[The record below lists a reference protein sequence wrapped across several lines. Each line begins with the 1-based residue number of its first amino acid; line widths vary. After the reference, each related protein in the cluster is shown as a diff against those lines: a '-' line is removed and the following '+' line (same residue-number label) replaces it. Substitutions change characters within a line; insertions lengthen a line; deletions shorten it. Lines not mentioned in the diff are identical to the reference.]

1 MTERAPVAVD
11 WASQRRR
18 RWSATRLAAA
28 VGLNA
33 LVLVSLELAVDRVTL
48 PPPGADRVT
57 RLVTVTL
64 HLAPPPVHALP
75 PPHPLPSA
83 RDPASLRATAPAPAR
98 ANAPARAPAPPREDA
113 ARTITLPAPSM
124 PEAAPAVAAAS
135 APSADLRFL
144 DSAATRQAI
153 RAAAHG
159 QTLASQ
165 GDALTS
171 TRQTAA
177 EQLATGVDAA
187 HKADCMK
194 DLAGMGLLAVL
205 AIPAAEAMGKCAH
218 KL

>member
-1 MTERAPVAVD
+1 MTDRARVAVD

-33 LVLVSLELAVDRVTL
+33 LVLLALVLAVDRVTL
-48 PPPGADRVT
+48 PPHGADRLT
-57 RLVTVTL
+57 RLVNVTL
-64 HLAPPPVHALP
+64 HLAPPPLHATPPPHALP
-75 PPHPLPSA
+75 PTTSRPHLHA
-83 RDPASLRATAPAPAR
+83 AAPAD
-98 ANAPARAPAPPREDA
+98 APARAPVPPREDA
-113 ARTITLPAPSM
+113 APAIALPAPSV
-124 PEAAPAVAAAS
+124 PEAAPTVAAAS
-135 APSADLRFL
+135 APPADLRFL

-153 RAAAHG
+153 RAAARG

-165 GDALTS
+165 GDALTN

-177 EQLATGVDAA
+177 EQLATGVDSA

-205 AIPAAEAMGKCAH
+205 VIPAAEAMGKCAH

>member
-1 MTERAPVAVD
+1 MSEGVPAVD
-11 WASQRRR
+11 WAGTRRR

-28 VGLNA
+28 VGLNL
-33 LVLVSLELAVDRVTL
+33 LVLWSLKLTVDRVEL
-48 PPPGADRVT
+48 PRHGLDRVT

-64 HLAPPPVHALP
+64 QPAPPPLHATPPPRPLP
-75 PPHPLPSA
+75 PASNRPHLHA
-83 RDPASLRATAPAPAR
+83 AATAR
-98 ANAPARAPAPPREDA
+98 ANAPAGAPEPAREDA
-113 ARTITLPAPSM
+113 PQAITQPAQPG
-124 PEAAPAVAAAS
+124 PEAAPTVAAAS
-135 APSADLRFL
+135 APPADLRFL

-165 GDALTS
+165 GDALTN
-171 TRQTAA
+171 TRQTPA

-194 DLAGMGLLAVL
+194 DLSGMGLLAVL
-205 AIPAAEAMGKCAH
+205 VIPAAEAMGKCAH